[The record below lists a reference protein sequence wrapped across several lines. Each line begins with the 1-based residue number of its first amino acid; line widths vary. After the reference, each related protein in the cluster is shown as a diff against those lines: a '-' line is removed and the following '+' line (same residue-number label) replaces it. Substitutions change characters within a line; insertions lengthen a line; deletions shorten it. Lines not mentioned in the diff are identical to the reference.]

1 MNLEYNKHMA
11 AIDFPNSPT
20 IGQEF
25 STASTIYVWT
35 GSYWQVKQPT
45 ISSSSFSS
53 LPPVMNGS
61 ASAGTSGL
69 ASRSDHV
76 HPTDTSRAPIDS
88 PNFIGTVSF
97 SGATVTGIDLLPSQ
111 TGNSGKYLTTNGTAA
126 SWATVDALPSQTG
139 NSGKYLTTDGTTAS
153 WATLDLSL
161 YAPLASPAL
170 TGTPSAPTAA
180 VDTNTTQI
188 ATTAFVIGQGYLK
201 SSSASTTYEP
211 IISSG
216 TTGQYWRGDKSWQ
229 TLDKAAVGLSNV
241 ENTALSTWAGSSNI
255 TTLGT
260 ISTLTLETAD
270 SAAAASHYFM
280 ETASDGVV
288 RPKTLAN
295 VRTEIVTDS
304 AVQSA
309 VVSPTAAG
317 SNGVR
322 DITISTSAAT
332 GGNDGDVWL
341 TYV

>member
-20 IGQEF
+20 VGQEF
-25 STASTIYVWT
+25 STATTVYVWT
-35 GSYWQVKQPT
+35 GTFWQVKQST
-45 ISSSSFSS
+45 ISDSSFSTVN
-53 LPPVMNGS
+53 PAMNGV
-61 ASAGTSGL
+61 ASVGTSVL

-76 HPTDTSRAPIDS
+76 HPTDTSRAPLNS
-88 PNFIGTVSF
+88 PSFTGTVNF

-111 TGNSGKYLTTNGTAA
+111 TGNSGKYLTTNGTAT

-139 NSGKYLTTDGTTAS
+139 NSGKYLTTNGTAAS

-161 YAPLASPAL
+161 YL
-170 TGTPSAPTAA
+170 T
-180 VDTNTTQI
+180 I
-188 ATTAFVIGQGYLK
+188 A
-201 SSSASTTYEP
+201 SASSTYEP
-211 IISSG
+211 IIASG
-216 TTGQYWRGDKSWQ
+216 TTSQYWRGDKTWQ
-229 TLDKAAVGLSNV
+229 TLDKSAVGLSNV

-260 ISTLTLETAD
+260 IATLTLSTAD
-270 SAAAASHYFM
+270 TASTASHYFV
-280 ETASDGVV
+280 EVSSDGVI

-317 SNGVR
+317 STGVR
-322 DITISTSAAT
+322 DITISTSAAS